1 MDGSTTPTAVMELIS
16 YDCKGTCSSGVFL
29 DSRIDFHVLKPAA
42 LGISVSIVSIMTLND
57 DDDSN

>member
-1 MDGSTTPTAVMELIS
+1 MELIS

-42 LGISVSIVSIMTLND
+42 LGLSVSIVSIMTLNVIQMTMTVI
-57 DDDSN
+57 N